1 MLDASLRRELVELI
15 SKSFNY
21 EQIEELGRLVLGH
34 FDAHKTLNVERHITV
49 SARRA
54 AAGLVE
60 HLDKKKHVWELI
72 RLVVESDGQMFIGR
86 QIAIQG
92 LEDFLDSLT
101 RSGWVY
107 DFARRRLVE
116 AKDDPVEIPNWGALR
131 DGKNY
136 HTTVASIDLVQSSE
150 LARRYGQRKMKKML
164 YQFREFMKQKLRYY
178 DGRIWSWGG
187 DGGIVSFAFKNSE
200 IRAAQCALDLQRTV
214 RVFAG
219 SPDYPLDEA
228 IGLRIGIDCG
238 PVTFHHDTGSI
249 ISDTINFAAH
259 IEKKSTPAGHVGISE
274 AMLTRLPDRIADVFT
289 TEDDL
294 EKRSVFITANRMDEL

>member
-1 MLDASLRRELVELI
+1 MLDASLQRELVELI

-21 EQIEELGRLVLGH
+21 EQIEELGNLVLGS
-34 FDAHKTLNVERHITV
+34 FDVHKTLNVERHITV
-49 SARRA
+49 SPRRA

-60 HLDKKKHVWELI
+60 SIDKKKHAWELI
-72 RLVVESDGQMFIGR
+72 RLVVESDGQFFMGR
-86 QIAIQG
+86 QITIDE
-92 LEDFLDSLT
+92 LEVFLDSLA

-116 AKDDPVEIPNWGALR
+116 AKDDPVELPNWGALR

-136 HTTVASIDLVQSSE
+136 HTTVASIDLVQSSD
-150 LARRYGQRKMKKML
+150 LARRYGDRKMKKTL

-187 DGGIVSFAFKNSE
+187 DGGIVSFAFKNCE
-200 IRAAQCALDLQRTV
+200 IRAVQCALDLQRTV

-238 PVTFHHDTGSI
+238 TVTFQHDTGSI

-259 IEKKSTPAGHVGISE
+259 IEKKSTPAGHVGISD
-274 AMLTRLPDRIADVFT
+274 AMLTRLPDCIADVFT
-289 TEDDL
+289 TEETL
-294 EKRSVFITANRMDEL
+294 ERRSVFITANRIDEL

>member
-15 SKSFNY
+15 SKSFNH
-21 EQIEELGRLVLGH
+21 EQIEELGRLVLGS
-34 FDAHKTLNVERHITV
+34 FDPHKTLNVERHITV
-49 SARRA
+49 SPRRI

-60 HLDKKKHVWELI
+60 LLDKKKHAWELI
-72 RLVVESDGQMFIGR
+72 RLVVESDGQMFMGR
-86 QIAIQG
+86 QVAIDG
-92 LEDFLDSLT
+92 LEAFLDGLA

-107 DFARRRLVE
+107 DFAKRRLVE

-136 HTTVASIDLVQSSE
+136 HTTVASIDLVQSSD

-164 YQFREFMKQKLRYY
+164 YHFRDFMKQKLRYY

-187 DGGIVSFAFKNSE
+187 DGGILSFAFKNSE

-214 RVFAG
+214 GVFAG

-228 IGLRIGIDCG
+228 IALRIGIDCG
-238 PVTFHHDTGSI
+238 TVTFHHDTGSI

-274 AMLTRLPDRIADVFT
+274 TMLTRLPDRIADIFK
-289 TEDDL
+289 TEDML
-294 EKRSVFITANRMDEL
+294 EKRLVFITANRIDEF